1 MLRERRILRAAPA
14 KAARDG
20 RGAEE
25 RAMKM
30 AKTFNVTAV
39 CIPEEHYMVRLDD
52 RLREIKDLI
61 DAGKYFSINRARQY
75 GKSTLLMALEQY
87 LQRDYRVVSL
97 DFQTFDDAK
106 FQNGCVF
113 AAAFA
118 KSFLRALQR
127 DGDRQDEAFRKA
139 AVHLE
144 RRLEEE
150 GNGFAL
156 MELFEE
162 LSDICAVSD
171 RPMVLMIDE
180 VDSATNNQV
189 FLDFLAQ
196 LRAYYI
202 RRTRQPTFRSV
213 ILAGVCDVKNLRMKI
228 RPEDEHRM
236 NSPWNIAADFKVDMS
251 FSQKEIAGM
260 LEEYEADWQTSMD
273 TGKMA
278 GLIYEYTSGYPF
290 LVSRLCKLMDEE
302 VGGAQSTGMPEDG
315 TKTRAW
321 TEDGF
326 HKAVRMILSE
336 KNTLFESLIGKLTAY
351 PVLNT
356 MLRSLLFTGKSIVYN
371 ADDPSTDTAFMYGF
385 IRNQDGMAVISNRL
399 FETRLY
405 NYYLSLAEMQ
415 SLDIYKASL
424 QDKSQFIMDGYLNMR
439 RILEKFVLHFHELYS
454 DKGERFVE
462 EEGRKYFLL
471 YLRPII
477 NGTGNYYVESRTRDL
492 RRTDV
497 IVDYRGEQYVI
508 EMKVW
513 RGEEYNRRGEK
524 QLIGYLDDYH
534 KDKGYMVSF
543 NFNKN
548 KQIGVRE
555 IAIGGKTLIE
565 AVV

>member
-1 MLRERRILRAAPA
+1 
-14 KAARDG
+14 
-20 RGAEE
+20 
-25 RAMKM
+25 M

-52 RLREIKDLI
+52 RLREIKNLI
-61 DAGKYFSINRARQY
+61 DAGKYFSINRARQF
-75 GKSTLLMALEQY
+75 GKSTVLLALEQY
-87 LQRDYRVVSL
+87 LQRDYRVVLL
-97 DFQTFDDAK
+97 DFQTFDEVK
-106 FQNGCVF
+106 FQNGSVF

-127 DGDRQDEAFRKA
+127 GRQDEEFGKA
-139 AVHLE
+139 AAHLGK
-144 RRLEEE
+144 RMEE
-150 GNGFAL
+150 NGFAL

-171 RPMVLMIDE
+171 RPVVLMIDE
-180 VDSATNNQV
+180 VDSATDNQV

-202 RRTRQPTFRSV
+202 RRTLQPTFRSV
-213 ILAGVCDVKNLRMKI
+213 ILAGVCDVKNFRRKI
-228 RPEDEHRM
+228 RPEEEHKL
-236 NSPWNIAADFKVDMS
+236 NSPWNIAADFKIDMS
-251 FSQKEIAGM
+251 FSRREIAGM
-260 LEEYEADWQTSMD
+260 LEEYESDYGTGMD
-273 TGKMA
+273 VEAMA
-278 GLIYEYTSGYPF
+278 GLIYDYTSGYPF

-302 VGGAQSTGMPEDG
+302 IGGTQSVSACEADI
-315 TKTRAW
+315 KSRAW

-326 HKAVRMILSE
+326 HKAVRLILSE

-351 PVLNT
+351 PALNA
-356 MLRSLLFTGKSIVYN
+356 MLRSLLFTGRSIVYN
-371 ADDPSTDTAFMYGF
+371 GDDPAIDTASMYGF

-405 NYYLSLAEMQ
+405 NYYLSQAEMQ
-415 SLDIYKASL
+415 GLDIYKASL
-424 QDKSQFIMDGYLNMR
+424 QDKSQFTVDGYLNMKL
-439 RILEKFVLHFHELYS
+439 ILEKFAVHFNELYG
-454 DKGERFVE
+454 DRGESFVE

-471 YLRPII
+471 YLKPII
-477 NGTGNYYVESRTRDL
+477 NGTGNYYIESRTRQL

-513 RGEEYNRRGEK
+513 HGEEYNRRGEE
-524 QLIGYLDDYH
+524 QLIGYLNDYH

-543 NFNKN
+543 NFNKK
-548 KQIGVRE
+548 KQIGVHE
-555 IAIGGKTLIE
+555 ILAGGKVLVE

>member
-1 MLRERRILRAAPA
+1 
-14 KAARDG
+14 
-20 RGAEE
+20 
-25 RAMKM
+25 MKM

-127 DGDRQDEAFRKA
+127 DVDRQDEAFRKA

-228 RPEDEHRM
+228 RPEEEHKM

-302 VGGAQSTGMPEDG
+302 VGGAQSTGMPEDSA
-315 TKTRAW
+315 KTRAW

-356 MLRSLLFTGKSIVYN
+356 MLRSLLFTGKGIVYN